1 MNINIQIKTNWFAAT
16 VTVDGKDIII
26 GMELLSTGWLVG
38 GVFFFFFFFF
48 CVCVCVRVCFF
59 FFFFFFL
66 YISYVTCE

>member
-38 GVFFFFFFFF
+38 GVEQSKSWHDGI
-48 CVCVCVRVCFF
+48 VGW
-59 FFFFFFL
+59 L
-66 YISYVTCE
+66 E